1 MLAAILSFTNW
12 LWGLPMLILL
22 VGGGLLFTVL
32 LGGFQFFKLPFI
44 LKNTIGKAFS
54 KKNEHGKISGFQA
67 LTTALATTLG
77 TGNIVGVALAI
88 AYGGPGAVF
97 WMWVVGLV
105 ASIIKYS
112 EVTIAMKYREKNE
125 KGDWVGGPMTYLS
138 KGTGIKWLGPL
149 FAIVAIPQLAV
160 ASSVQASSLGDTV
173 AALGIPK
180 LVSTLFIVAVVV
192 IVVYGGVTRIVS
204 VTEKMIPFMSIM
216 YMLGG
221 LIIIG
226 LNASALPGVFAS
238 IFAGAFTGSAATGG
252 FAGATLAMAVR
263 WGVSRGIYS
272 NDSGNGLTSIAH
284 CNAHV
289 NHPVQQGM
297 WGVFEVFFDT
307 LIVCTVTAL
316 VVLCSGVWQ
325 TMSADQGG
333 SMTVTAFQQNLGTIG
348 SLIVSVALFLFA
360 LSTVIVFVYYGEKMA
375 DALWGQLAAKITRLV
390 YCAMLFIGSVVSL
403 GVLIQL
409 LDFGNAIIITINMI
423 GLMIMFKD
431 VKALTKEYFSNPAKY
446 DQEVY

>member
-22 VGGGLLFTVL
+22 VGGGLVFTAL
-32 LGGFQFFKLPFI
+32 LGGFQFVKLPYI

-54 KKNEHGKISGFQA
+54 SKNENGKISGFQA

-105 ASIIKYS
+105 ASVIKYS

-125 KGDWVGGPMTYLS
+125 KGEWVGGPMTYLS
-138 KGTGIKWLGPL
+138 KGTGIKWLGAL

-180 LVSTLFIVAVVV
+180 LVSTLFIVAIVV

-204 VTEKMIPFMSIM
+204 VTEKMIPFMSIL
-216 YMLGG
+216 YMIGG
-221 LIIIG
+221 IAIIIMN
-226 LNASALPGVFAS
+226 LSALPGVFAS
-238 IFAGAFTGSAATGG
+238 IFEGAFTGTAATGG
-252 FAGATLAMAVR
+252 FAGASIAMAVR

-284 CNAHV
+284 CNADV

-297 WGVFEVFFDT
+297 WGIFEVFFDT
-307 LIVCTVTAL
+307 LIVCSVTAL
-316 VVLCSGVWQ
+316 AVLCSGVWQ
-325 TMSADQGG
+325 TMTTEQGG
-333 SMTVTAFQQNLGTIG
+333 SMTVTAFKQNLGMVG
-348 SLIVSVALFLFA
+348 SLVVSVSLFLFA

-375 DALWGQLAAKITRLV
+375 DALWGQLGAKITRFA

-409 LDFGNAIIITINMI
+409 LDFGNAAIIIINMT
-423 GLMIMFKD
+423 GLFIMFKD
-431 VKALTKEYFSNPAKY
+431 VRALTKEYFSSIKTKAA
-446 DQEVY
+446 D

>member
-22 VGGGLLFTVL
+22 VGGGLVFTAL
-32 LGGFQFFKLPFI
+32 LGGFQFVKLPYI

-54 KKNEHGKISGFQA
+54 SKNENGKISGFQA

-105 ASIIKYS
+105 ASVIKYS

-125 KGDWVGGPMTYLS
+125 KGEWVGGPMTYLS
-138 KGTGIKWLGPL
+138 KGTGIKWLGAL

-180 LVSTLFIVAVVV
+180 LVSTLFIVAIVV

-204 VTEKMIPFMSIM
+204 VTEKMIPFMSIL
-216 YMLGG
+216 YMIGG
-221 LIIIG
+221 IAIIIMN
-226 LNASALPGVFAS
+226 LSALPGVFAS
-238 IFAGAFTGSAATGG
+238 IFEGAFTGTAATGG
-252 FAGATLAMAVR
+252 FAGASIAMAVR

-284 CNAHV
+284 CNADV

-297 WGVFEVFFDT
+297 WGIFEVFFDT
-307 LIVCTVTAL
+307 LIVCSVTAL
-316 VVLCSGVWQ
+316 AVLCSGVWQ
-325 TMSADQGG
+325 TMTADQGG
-333 SMTVTAFQQNLGTIG
+333 SMTVTAFKQNLGMVG
-348 SLIVSVALFLFA
+348 SLVVSVSLFLFA

-375 DALWGQLAAKITRLV
+375 DALWGQLGAKITRFA

-409 LDFGNAIIITINMI
+409 LDFGNAAIIIINMA
-423 GLMIMFKD
+423 GLFIMFKD
-431 VKALTKEYFSNPAKY
+431 VRALTKEYFSSIKTKSA
-446 DQEVY
+446 D

>member
-22 VGGGLLFTVL
+22 VGGGLVFTVL
-32 LGGFQFFKLPFI
+32 LGGFQFLKLPYI

-54 KKNEHGKISGFQA
+54 DKSASGKISGYQA

-97 WMWVVGLV
+97 WMWLVGLV

-125 KGDWVGGPMTYLS
+125 KGEWVGGPMTYLS
-138 KGTGIKWLGPL
+138 KGTGIKWLGAL
-149 FAIVAIPQLAV
+149 FALVAIPQLAV
-160 ASSVQASSLGDTV
+160 ASSVQASSLGDTM
-173 AALGIPK
+173 AALGVPK
-180 LVSTLFIVAVVV
+180 LACTLFIVAIVVV
-192 IVVYGGVTRIVS
+192 VVYGGVTRIVQ
-204 VTEKMIPFMSIM
+204 VTEKMIPFMSIL
-216 YMLGG
+216 YMAGG
-221 LIIIG
+221 IAIIII
-226 LNASALPGVFAS
+226 NASSLPGVFAS
-238 IFAGAFTGSAATGG
+238 IFAGAFTGTAATGG
-252 FAGATLAMAVR
+252 FGGASLAMAVR

-284 CNAHV
+284 CNAEV
-289 NHPVQQGM
+289 KHPVQQGM

-316 VVLCSGVWQ
+316 TVLCSGVWK

-333 SMTVTAFQQNLGTIG
+333 SIAVTAFKQNLGAVG
-348 SLIVSVALFLFA
+348 SIIVSVSLFLFV

-375 DALWGQLAAKITRLV
+375 DALWGQLGAKITRLA

-409 LDFGNAIIITINMI
+409 LDFGNAMIIIINMF
-423 GLMIMFKD
+423 GLCIMFKD
-431 VKALTKEYFSNPAKY
+431 VRALTKEYFSSVANKTA
-446 DQEVY
+446 D

>member
-22 VGGGLLFTVL
+22 VGGGLVFTAL
-32 LGGFQFFKLPFI
+32 LGGFQFVKLPYI

-54 KKNEHGKISGFQA
+54 SKNEDGKISGFQA

-105 ASIIKYS
+105 ASVIKYS
-112 EVTIAMKYREKNE
+112 EVTIAMKYREKNQ
-125 KGDWVGGPMTYLS
+125 KGEWVGGPMTYLS
-138 KGTGIKWLGPL
+138 KGTGIKWLGTL

-180 LVSTLFIVAVVV
+180 LASTLFIVAIVVV
-192 IVVYGGVTRIVS
+192 VVYGGVTRIVQ
-204 VTEKMIPFMSIM
+204 VTEKMIPFMSIL
-216 YMLGG
+216 YMAGG
-221 LIIIG
+221 IAIIIMNIG
-226 LNASALPGVFAS
+226 ALPSVFVS
-238 IFAGAFTGSAATGG
+238 IFEGAFTGSAATGG
-252 FAGATLAMAVR
+252 FAGASIAMAIR

-289 NHPVQQGM
+289 NHPVEQGM
-297 WGVFEVFFDT
+297 WGIFEVFFDT

-316 VVLCSGVWQ
+316 AVLCSGVWQ
-325 TMSADQGG
+325 TMTTEQGG
-333 SMTVTAFQQNLGTIG
+333 SMTVTAFKQDLGAVG
-348 SLIVSVALFLFA
+348 SLIVSVSLFLFA

-375 DALWGQLAAKITRLV
+375 DALWGQLGAKITRLA

-409 LDFGNAIIITINMI
+409 LDFGNAAIIIINMF
-423 GLMIMFKD
+423 GLCIMFKD
-431 VKALTKEYFSNPAKY
+431 VRALTKEYFSKSNTKSPN
-446 DQEVY
+446 